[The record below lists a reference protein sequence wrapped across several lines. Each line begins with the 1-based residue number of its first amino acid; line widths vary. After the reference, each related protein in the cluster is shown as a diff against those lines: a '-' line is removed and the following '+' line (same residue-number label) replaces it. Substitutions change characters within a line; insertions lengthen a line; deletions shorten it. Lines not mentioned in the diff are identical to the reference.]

1 MPITIPDD
9 IKRINAEA
17 AEVLFYS
24 RLLEIEP
31 IAADAR
37 QIAKWMA
44 DSYREGWS
52 AGVEQSINML
62 NKIR

>member
-9 IKRINAEA
+9 IKRISAEA

-24 RLLEIEP
+24 RLLEINP

-52 AGVEQSINML
+52 AGVNQSMNLINQ
-62 NKIR
+62 IR